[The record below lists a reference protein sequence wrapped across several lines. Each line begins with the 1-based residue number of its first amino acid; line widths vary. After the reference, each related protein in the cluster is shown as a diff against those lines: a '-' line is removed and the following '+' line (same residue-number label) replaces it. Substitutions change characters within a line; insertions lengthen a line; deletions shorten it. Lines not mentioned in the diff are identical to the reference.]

1 MTFISSPYLGLPDA
15 FISITLTIK
24 DREFK
29 NSLNDPNSG
38 DYQTLSGQIRS
49 NFDKE
54 FSNIPQYRGANIL
67 RLRRGSVIFDAEVVF
82 VPGSE
87 DEITR
92 VLEGMNTTGVLGNFS
107 LVPGSLTT
115 TDIPAFSDIQMGI
128 QYGGNAGD
136 MLEITCT
143 ISGPSL
149 PSFEWR
155 NGSMILSLSTRVKI
169 ENNDKVSKLFV
180 RKTAESDS
188 ADYYCIASKGIDT
201 INSSVRV
208 EVKVIPV
215 VAVSPLFVSAT
226 EADTVIADTPS
237 GTIFAREAKLVV
249 MHFEIP
255 PILLVRKK
263 INRDDANDNNTKR
276 KRVLAFKLVDIH
288 VAYYILAEH

>member
-226 EADTVIADTPS
+226 E
-237 GTIFAREAKLVV
+237 GNARTL
-249 MHFEIP
+249 
-255 PILLVRKK
+255 
-263 INRDDANDNNTKR
+263 
-276 KRVLAFKLVDIH
+276 
-288 VAYYILAEH
+288 